1 MSSRWRYWDGVH
13 IPTGILEFHPQ
24 SCAKFESFGKPHLP
38 LRSRWTWHQQWLDM
52 FFPVKKKRLLD
63 VPLRFCWF
71 RLYSKVLLP
80 ALVALY
86 TESATVCSNNMNHL
100 FCFPSF
106 WLIYTIFHPQSL
118 LPFTIPSHFN
128 LELCLLGSASCERKE
143 TSMPSSWPRVSR
155 RMISKPCWAETW
167 TWMRHRGEEAGCR
180 FWFWDPG
187 EQLRWQKWISPE
199 KVKNAPKKGGWNGIH
214 SVPLIQVGEVH
225 ILVRENK

>member
-1 MSSRWRYWDGVH
+1 MRGMWGRETRDVILVVILRWGAHPNWYF
-13 IPTGILEFHPQ
+13 GISPSKLCKIWILWQTSPATSVQVNLAPAMIGF
-24 SCAKFESFGKPHLP
+24 
-38 LRSRWTWHQQWLDM
+38 
-52 FFPVKKKRLLD
+52 FFPVKKNRLLD

-118 LPFTIPSHFN
+118 LPFIIPSHFN
-128 LELCLLGSASCERKE
+128 VELCLLGSASCERKE

-167 TWMRHRGEEAGCR
+167 TWMRHRGEETGCR
-180 FWFWDPG
+180 FWF
-187 EQLRWQKWISPE
+187 
-199 KVKNAPKKGGWNGIH
+199 
-214 SVPLIQVGEVH
+214 
-225 ILVRENK
+225 